1 MSQALT
7 KSHMNQAKTSHYNV
21 DGNGRDSYI
30 FKTNGGFFPD
40 RKTNG
45 VEGLGTFVT
54 VKQRPQDSLAS
65 IHSKPVIYNNNGSG
79 RDTYIS
85 SNSGGLRTIH

>member
-7 KSHMNQAKTSHYNV
+7 KSFMNQAKTSHYNV

-45 VEGLGTFVT
+45 VEGIG
-54 VKQRPQDSLAS
+54 K
-65 IHSKPVIYNNNGSG
+65 
-79 RDTYIS
+79 
-85 SNSGGLRTIH
+85 